1 MQQLFFPLSN
11 IETLFNNIQFQA
23 TTTFYTLFTFF
34 CETRIGLVKFGFAWI
49 CIKGETREFALQN
62 VPIFVIEAQINI
74 VFGR

>member
-1 MQQLFFPLSN
+1 M
-11 IETLFNNIQFQA
+11 
-23 TTTFYTLFTFF
+23 
-34 CETRIGLVKFGFAWI
+34 KFGFAWI